1 MTTSIT
7 RNVSLKAYNSF
18 GIDVQAAMMTSV
30 SSAQELKAVLSN
42 ETISN
47 VPKLILGGG
56 SNILFTADYPG
67 LVILNNIKGI
77 TAKNIGQGDYLVT
90 AGAGENWHQFVQ
102 HTVSMGWGGLEN
114 LSLIPGTVGAA
125 PIQNIG
131 AYGVEVKD
139 VIHNV
144 EAVSLKDGS
153 IVTFS
158 AADCHFGYRDSIFK
172 RAAKGQ
178 FVITAVTFI
187 LTEHP
192 ILHTGYGAIEDELKK
207 NHITQPSIADISKAV
222 INIRSSK
229 LPDPKNLGNAGS
241 FFKNPEIDEHQFL
254 SLKSEHPGI
263 IAYPSGTPGQM
274 KLAAGWLIEQCGW
287 KGKQIGQV
295 GMHAQQAL
303 VLVNYGGATGRAL
316 LNHAEL
322 VRNSV
327 HDKFG
332 VMLEMEVNIL

>member
-1 MTTSIT
+1 
-7 RNVSLKAYNSF
+7 VH
-18 GIDVQAAMMTSV
+18 AALLTSV
-30 SSAQELKAVLSN
+30 SNVQELKAVLSD

-77 TAKNIGQGDYLVT
+77 TATNLDNGNFLVT
-90 AGAGENWHQFVQ
+90 AGAGENWHQFVL

-158 AADCHFGYRDSIFK
+158 ATDCHFGYRDSIFK
-172 RAAKGQ
+172 RTAKGQ
-178 FVITAVTFI
+178 YVITAVSFK
-187 LTEHP
+187 LTKNP
-192 ILHTGYGAIEDELKK
+192 TLHTSYGAIEDELKK
-207 NHITQPSIADISKAV
+207 NKITQPGIAEISQAV
-222 INIRSSK
+222 INIRTSK
-229 LPDPKNLGNAGS
+229 LPDPKKLGNAGS
-241 FFKNPEIDEHQFL
+241 FFKNPEIDEQQFL
-254 SLKSEHPGI
+254 HLKSIHTGM
-263 IAYPSGTPGQM
+263 IAYPSATPGKM

-287 KGKQIGQV
+287 KGKRIGHV
-295 GMHAQQAL
+295 GMHEQQAL
-303 VLVNYGGATGRAL
+303 VLVNYGGATGKEL
-316 LNHAEL
+316 LTHAEC
-322 VRNSV
+322 VRDSV
-327 HDKFG
+327 LEKFG
-332 VMLEMEVNIL
+332 VLLEMEVNIL